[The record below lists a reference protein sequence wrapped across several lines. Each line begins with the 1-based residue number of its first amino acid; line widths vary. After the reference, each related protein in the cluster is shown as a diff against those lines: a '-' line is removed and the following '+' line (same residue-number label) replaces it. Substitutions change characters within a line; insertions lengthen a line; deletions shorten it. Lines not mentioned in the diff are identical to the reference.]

1 MSEQLLTIL
10 KLCLLALLYLFFFR
24 VLRAVWAELRQ
35 SAAPVAAPVAA
46 RATGGGAGAAAAPP
60 AAAPVAAGATGS
72 TRGKRR
78 SKAAVSELVVAEP
91 ADRRGTRFPL
101 GSELAIG
108 RAGGCAISIPDDTY
122 VSSLHA
128 RVFRTS
134 DGSVRI
140 EDLGSTNGT
149 FVNRTKVSGPVVLS
163 TGDRVQIGN
172 TVFEVRG

>member
-1 MSEQLLTIL
+1 
-10 KLCLLALLYLFFFR
+10 
-24 VLRAVWAELRQ
+24 LRAVWAELRH
-35 SAAPVAAPVAA
+35 STAPVAAPAAA
-46 RATGGGAGAAAAPP
+46 RAGGGGSAAAAPP
-60 AAAPVAAGATGS
+60 AAVAAGATGP

-78 SKAAVSELVVAEP
+78 AKGNVSELVVAEP
-91 ADRRGTRFPL
+91 ADRRGTRFAL
-101 GSELAIG
+101 GSELTIG

-134 DGSVRI
+134 EGSVRI

-149 FVNRTKVSGPVVLS
+149 FVNRTKVNGPVGLS